1 MGSPWAG
8 ATEFFPCF
16 KHMDGLFFLGG
27 LTGGG
32 VFVVYFVSE
41 VTTGK

>member
-1 MGSPWAG
+1 MGFPLAG
-8 ATEFFPCF
+8 ATELFPCF
-16 KHMDGLFFLGG
+16 KHIDGLFFLGG